1 VLTRVGPAAT
11 RGKIPQAGA
20 PLADEPGNRGKAMRN
35 FIEDE
40 SGTTL
45 IEYALIASMMTMLL
59 AGALSTLQ
67 TGVNELFRLV
77 TVFAGDRVG

>member
-1 VLTRVGPAAT
+1 
-11 RGKIPQAGA
+11 
-20 PLADEPGNRGKAMRN
+20 MRN

-77 TVFAGDRVG
+77 SVFAGDRVG

>member
-1 VLTRVGPAAT
+1 MV
-11 RGKIPQAGA
+11 GKIPIRPGGKFPQAPA
-20 PLADEPGNRGKAMRN
+20 PPADDAGNRGKAMRN

-67 TGVNELFRLV
+67 SGVNELFRLV
-77 TVFAGDRVG
+77 SVFAGDRVG